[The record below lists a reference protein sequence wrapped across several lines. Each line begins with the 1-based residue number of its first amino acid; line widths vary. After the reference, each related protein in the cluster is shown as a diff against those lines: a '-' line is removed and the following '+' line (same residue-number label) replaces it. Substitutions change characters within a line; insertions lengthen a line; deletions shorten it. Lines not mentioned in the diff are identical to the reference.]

1 VYQIFTVPSSTASI
15 AAGINGAGLI
25 VGVYRDLSGVL
36 RGFANN
42 GGTVSNVDFPGATG
56 TGAAG
61 INAAGDIVGAWSDAA
76 GSHGFLLQ
84 AGVFTPI
91 DFPLATRTTAFGI
104 SDTGEI
110 AGFYDDA
117 AGNTHGFIY
126 ASGAFSTV
134 DVAGARGTLLKSTQN
149 GVW

>member
-1 VYQIFTVPSSTASI
+1 MAAPS
-15 AAGINGAGLI
+15 
-25 VGVYRDLSGVL
+25 
-36 RGFANN
+36 
-42 GGTVSNVDFPGATG
+42 ATS

-134 DVAGARGTLLKSTQN
+134 DVAGARGTLLTRIKN